1 MAICSPFGQTV
12 VLWRAHRRLT
22 QEALARKAGIPRPNL
37 SAIER
42 GQREVTLGTLRA
54 LALGLDIRPGVLA
67 DGVPPQAHE
76 RPGTK
81 LSRAAL
87 ERIADAAV
95 RAAPLPNE
103 SERRLADALRTVAR
117 QRLLAARRQT
127 PPHRRSI
134 RNMDEAWLWL
144 AASYPPTVVQSLLQ
158 RMADRL
164 WQR

>member
-1 MAICSPFGQTV
+1 MTSRPFGQTV
-12 VLWRAHRRLT
+12 VLWRSHRHLT

-42 GQREVTLGTLRA
+42 GQREVTLRTLRA
-54 LALGLDIRPGVLA
+54 LAVGLDVHPGILA
-67 DGVPPQAHE
+67 DGAPPGVREQHL
-76 RPGTK
+76 TK

-95 RAAPLPNE
+95 RGTLLPNE
-103 SERRLADALRTVAR
+103 PERLLADALRKIAR
-117 QRLLAARRQT
+117 QRLLAARQQK
-127 PPHRRSI
+127 PPQRRSI
-134 RNMDEAWLWL
+134 REMDEAWLWL
-144 AASYPPTVVQSLLQ
+144 AASYPPNVVQSLFQ

>member
-1 MAICSPFGQTV
+1 MITLPFGQTI

-42 GQREVTLGTLRA
+42 GRREVTLGTLRA
-54 LALGLDIRPGVLA
+54 LALGLDIPPGILA
-67 DGVPPQAHE
+67 DGMPPEGRKPSRAQ
-76 RPGTK
+76 

-87 ERIADAAV
+87 ERIADSAV
-95 RAAPLPNE
+95 RATPLPKE
-103 SERRLADALRTVAR
+103 SERRLADALRKVAR
-117 QRLLAARRQT
+117 QRLLAARQQT
-127 PPHRRSI
+127 PPQRRSV
-134 RNMDEAWLWL
+134 RDVDEAWLWL
-144 AASYPPTVVQSLLQ
+144 TASYPPAIVQSLLQ